1 MFDPL
6 GLVSIISSIEMHSP
20 PALSIFC
27 CAFAENFNATT
38 FTFLSNSPLDKTLP
52 GTKIVSSAT
61 ACLLMSDKFTS
72 AVLLF
77 DLESLSATSFQI
89 AASSLFDCLLSLLIS
104 SIRLGLVFIYSSFSL
119 KLINFSAFSP
129 NLSQAFNNTSLG
141 GIAPSVS
148 ILNMKSFSRYP
159 TLM

>member
-6 GLVSIISSIEMHSP
+6 GFVSIISSIEMHSP
-20 PALSIFC
+20 PALSIFS
-27 CAFAENFNATT
+27 CALAENFNATT

-61 ACLLMSDKFTS
+61 AYLLILDKFTS

-77 DLESLSATSFQI
+77 DLLSLLATSFQI

-104 SIRLGLVFIYSSFSL
+104 SIRLGLV
-119 KLINFSAFSP
+119 LIIF
-129 NLSQAFNNTSLG
+129 
-141 GIAPSVS
+141 
-148 ILNMKSFSRYP
+148 LN
-159 TLM
+159 